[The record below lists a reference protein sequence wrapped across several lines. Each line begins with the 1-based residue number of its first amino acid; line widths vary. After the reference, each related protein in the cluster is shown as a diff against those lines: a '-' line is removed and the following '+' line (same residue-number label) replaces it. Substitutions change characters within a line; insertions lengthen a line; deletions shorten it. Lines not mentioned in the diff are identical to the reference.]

1 MRSQLKNVVSFKSYL
16 DFSEINNFRETTI
29 LMLHMMTS
37 SKNADIIKNCFCIF
51 AVTIRE
57 GTYPENF
64 THIAL
69 LVLDSPTPS
78 PHERGAP
85 KNAMS
90 NRVNNKSIQCKRLFF
105 VKDSFSR
112 EVTNFHVSLYM
123 ASLDVESL
131 PTNILLQETISNAVQ
146 DLFHVHHYR
155 GWPKIFAFNGNNS
168 KHICI

>member
-1 MRSQLKNVVSFKSYL
+1 
-16 DFSEINNFRETTI
+16 
-29 LMLHMMTS
+29 MLHMMTS
-37 SKNADIIKNCFCIF
+37 SKNADISKNCFCIF

-123 ASLDVESL
+123 ASLDVKSL
-131 PTNILLQETISNAVQ
+131 PTNILSQETISNAVQ

-155 GWPKIFAFNGNNS
+155 GNLSKDDLKSLLSMATTQSIFVFNDQLYRQVDGV
-168 KHICI
+168 

>member
-16 DFSEINNFRETTI
+16 DFSEIHNFRETTI

-37 SKNADIIKNCFCIF
+37 SKNVDISKNFFCIF
-51 AVTIRE
+51 AATIRE

-69 LVLDSPTPS
+69 LVLDSPPPPWTRS
-78 PHERGAP
+78 P